1 MNDEQKA
8 FINDLLKEE
17 ASASQGATLPG
28 TVSHG
33 KQEDMIHELMERIF
47 KSKPNSNRETIL
59 PIVTDL
65 VAGSFE
71 SYNRWISN
79 PTNRGQAKKNTYAKR
94 LVNEVQQMIQDKHL
108 FNEDTFTVGAVIDS
122 EPVVL
127 PDINKP
133 TPPTD
138 TPPKKRLFRALRK
151 IAKKESEEASP
162 ADARPS
168 DQKDEATPAD
178 ALHVSD
184 LDQDLH
190 VSDLEN
196 GDGDTS
202 TSEPEE
208 NKSETRPGAPQD
220 DPNDPA
226 TEDINQKKEAYDKL
240 ADVRAMMKKNYET
253 YYSHVSR
260 ANKRLIDEMQ
270 EALSKNDQIAP
281 DVLESTMQMYKRGL
295 ELNQEEVERGKK
307 KTEEE
312 LKEEKLKHFNH
323 FMKLF
328 EAMFNKRMELALTKG
343 DEPKFKQQL
352 RKQVEWL
359 IGLARQFAGSNDQ
372 YQEKRKQI
380 IQMVNDRYFNGNSE
394 HKFKL
399 YPTARGFRMIDT
411 EASKLK
417 RRVEKGYMNQNAPNK
432 DVFFTYRME
441 DIYSI
446 IEDYFNIKLSVPIK
460 ESIESIVRSNVDEYM
475 KNASESGQV
484 ATATI
489 AHGRDVVTLIEQ
501 YINNKRNIHIKIPF
515 RFRMESRS
523 SLNELINREIR
534 RYRNDSKQSSKSI
547 LSFINNFR
555 S

>member
-1 MNDEQKA
+1 
-8 FINDLLKEE
+8 
-17 ASASQGATLPG
+17 
-28 TVSHG
+28 
-33 KQEDMIHELMERIF
+33 
-47 KSKPNSNRETIL
+47 
-59 PIVTDL
+59 
-65 VAGSFE
+65 
-71 SYNRWISN
+71 
-79 PTNRGQAKKNTYAKR
+79 
-94 LVNEVQQMIQDKHL
+94 
-108 FNEDTFTVGAVIDS
+108 
-122 EPVVL
+122 
-127 PDINKP
+127 
-133 TPPTD
+133 
-138 TPPKKRLFRALRK
+138 
-151 IAKKESEEASP
+151 
-162 ADARPS
+162 
-168 DQKDEATPAD
+168 
-178 ALHVSD
+178 
-184 LDQDLH
+184 
-190 VSDLEN
+190 
-196 GDGDTS
+196 
-202 TSEPEE
+202 
-208 NKSETRPGAPQD
+208 
-220 DPNDPA
+220 
-226 TEDINQKKEAYDKL
+226 
-240 ADVRAMMKKNYET
+240 
-253 YYSHVSR
+253 
-260 ANKRLIDEMQ
+260 
-270 EALSKNDQIAP
+270 
-281 DVLESTMQMYKRGL
+281 MQMYKRGL

-312 LKEEKLKHFNH
+312 LKEEKLKHFDH

-352 RKQVEWL
+352 RKQVDWL
-359 IGLARQFAGSNDQ
+359 IGLARQFAGSNEQ
-372 YQEKRKQI
+372 YEEKRKQI